1 MKIRDTVSPHGHV
14 SLEIYQRGQLLR
26 IEHPNLITSAGRDR
40 FARLFGGDPTARPPS
55 QIAIGDNGTVASPAD
70 TAIRNALLLPFSA
83 APAFSGPS
91 VTFQATATEEQG
103 NGLWVREFGL
113 LDAENLLLARWV
125 RPGADLQKAS
135 DLRLLVRWTI
145 AF

>member
-14 SLEIYQRGQLLR
+14 SLEIYLRGQLLR

-40 FARLFGGDPTARPPS
+40 FPRLFGGDPTARPPS

-70 TAIRNALLLPFSA
+70 TTIRNPLVLPFSSS
-83 APAFSGPS
+83 PTYGGPS
-91 VTFQATATEEQG
+91 VTFIATATEEQG

-113 LDAENLLLARWV
+113 LDADTVLLARWV
-125 RPGADLQKAS
+125 RPGADLQKA
-135 DLRLLVRWTI
+135 DDMRLIVRWQI

>member
-1 MKIRDTVSPHGHV
+1 MIIRDSLAPRGSV

-40 FARLFGGDPTARPPS
+40 FARLFGGDPTAKPPS

-70 TAIRNALLLPFSA
+70 TTIRNALLLPFSS
-83 APAFSGPS
+83 PPTYSGPS
-91 VTFQATATEEQG
+91 ITCVATATEEQG

-113 LDAENLLLARWV
+113 MDEDQALLARWV
-125 RPGADLQKAS
+125 RPGADLQKA
-135 DLRLLVRWTI
+135 DDMRLIVRWQI